1 MDRFI
6 FKYAE
11 LVFAAAF
18 VILLSGCD
26 LKNTIRVGFAGQLT
40 GPNAN
45 MGVSGRDGARL
56 AIDQINASG
65 GIARKKL
72 ELLVSD
78 DMGTAEGARSADRK
92 LIDAGVVA
100 IIGHM
105 TSGQTMAALP
115 VVEKAGMVLLSPTT
129 STPALTGKV
138 DHFFRVLADTVSE
151 AQLLAQYVAHKAGLK
166 RMAAIFD
173 NDNAAYTEAYLTA
186 FRNEFEKQ
194 GGRMVGDVGYASS
207 EKPVFSSVMAQ
218 LHEFDP
224 QGLLIITSA
233 YDGGLIAQQPRRL
246 GWKTHFFGSGWTK
259 SSPLI
264 ETGGRAVE
272 GMAFV
277 HYHDQ
282 NSSAPRY
289 MKFRQ
294 DYKARF
300 KQEPTF
306 MAANTYEAIQVLAAA
321 LENTGG
327 RAEGLDAALPG
338 TGIKGLMGSVF
349 LDQYGDGVRASYHI
363 VVQDGKF
370 VTTAQVDP

>member
-1 MDRFI
+1 MDRYTIKYAVFI
-6 FKYAE
+6 FTI
-11 LVFAAAF
+11 AF
-18 VILLSGCD
+18 VLFLPGCD
-26 LKNTIRVGFAGQLT
+26 LRNSIRVGFSGQLT

-56 AIDQINASG
+56 AIDEINASG
-65 GIARKKL
+65 GITRKKI

-78 DMGTAEGARSADRK
+78 DKGTVEGARSADRK

-105 TSGQTMAALP
+105 TSSQTMAALP
-115 VVEKAGMVLLSPTT
+115 VVEKAGMILLSPTT

-138 DHFFRVLADTVSE
+138 DHFFRIISDTVSE
-151 AQLLAQYVAHKAGLK
+151 AQLLARHVVHWAGIE
-166 RMAAIFD
+166 RMAAIYD
-173 NDNAAYTEAYLTA
+173 NDNAAYTNAYLTA

-194 GGRMVGDVGYASS
+194 GGQMVGQIGYSSS
-207 EKPVFSSVMAQ
+207 ERPVFGPVVAK
-218 LHEFDP
+218 LREVDP
-224 QGLLIITSA
+224 QGLLVITSA
-233 YDGGLIAQQPRRL
+233 YDGGLITQQPRRL
-246 GWKTHFFGSGWTK
+246 GWKTHLFGSGWTK
-259 SSPLI
+259 SSLLI

-289 MKFRQ
+289 LKFRQ
-294 DYKARF
+294 SYMARF

-321 LENTGG
+321 LKHTGG
-327 RAEGLDAALPG
+327 RSEGLGAALPG
-338 TGIKGLMGSVF
+338 IGIEGLMGSVF
-349 LDQYGDGVRASYHI
+349 LDQYGDGVRASYLV

-370 VTTAQVDP
+370 VMKEQVDR